1 MMLDR
6 VPPPRAVPESRLE
19 EWVVLPRNRATSRR
33 EAREVTPGR
42 AGFTLFEVIV
52 ALMLTSLIAMLAYA
66 SAQVSFDA
74 RTLLVTDLRDL
85 QGSRAARQ
93 ILSDALRNAEPPQRP
108 EDPGFELRENRM
120 TFVAAGGAP
129 PLDPDYDW
137 FIAIGPADDRVT
149 FTAKPLGRAPAAEVS
164 FALPGVTRWEVLVP
178 GQNEWV
184 REWPNG
190 TMMPRAVEMRLW
202 NDSVLVGSPLR
213 VNLVP

>member
-1 MMLDR
+1 
-6 VPPPRAVPESRLE
+6 VSEH
-19 EWVVLPRNRATSRR
+19 R
-33 EAREVTPGR
+33 E

-74 RTLLVTDLRDL
+74 RALMVSDLRDL
-85 QGSRAARQ
+85 QSNRAARQ
-93 ILSDALRNAEPPQRP
+93 ILSDALRNAQPPQRP
-108 EDPGFELRENRM
+108 EDPGFELRGDRM

-137 FIAIGPADDRVT
+137 LIAIGPEDDRIR
-149 FTAKPLGRAPAAEVS
+149 FTARPLGRAPRAEVS

-178 GQNEWV
+178 GGQTGWV

-190 TMMPRAVEMRLW
+190 TVMPRAVEMRLW
-202 NDSVLVGSPLR
+202 NDAALVGSPLR